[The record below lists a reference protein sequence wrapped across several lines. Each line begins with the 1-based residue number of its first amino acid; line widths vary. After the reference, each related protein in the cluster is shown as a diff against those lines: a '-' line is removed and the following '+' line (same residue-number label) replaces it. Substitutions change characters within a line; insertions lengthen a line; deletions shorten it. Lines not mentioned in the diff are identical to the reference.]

1 MQHIFL
7 ESKRLVL
14 YQIPI
19 YEQANHVSQWYSI
32 TEKKN
37 QVNIGFIGMV
47 HCHPEWNNT
56 GVQIIISKEENRR
69 EGYALEALEL
79 LEQYVFEA
87 LFYQR
92 IAVKIIDFNK
102 PAIALF
108 KKQAISWKACRNKDF
123 IVVISTMILYY
134 YVFCGMNIYV
144 EWKNFIFSYSRKCL
158 HCRQKMVICVLQHMF
173 TI

>member
-19 YEQANHVSQWYSI
+19 YEQANHVSQWYAI

-108 KKQAISWKACRNKDF
+108 KKAGYKLEGVQEQGFYCRDTYYDF
-123 IVVISTMILYY
+123 ILLRLLRHEYIRRMEKLH
-134 YVFCGMNIYV
+134 
-144 EWKNFIFSYSRKCL
+144 IFLS
-158 HCRQKMVICVLQHMF
+158 
-173 TI
+173 